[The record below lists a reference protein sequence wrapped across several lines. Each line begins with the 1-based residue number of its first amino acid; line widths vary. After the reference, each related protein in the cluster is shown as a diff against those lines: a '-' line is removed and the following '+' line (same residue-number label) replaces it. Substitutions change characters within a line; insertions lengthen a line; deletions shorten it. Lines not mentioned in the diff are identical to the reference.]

1 MRLPCEPQPVGEPAA
16 ATVFAARGM
25 MREPS
30 TARTEP
36 PLDLPQTQYAEV
48 GNDRV
53 AWQTLGEG
61 PQDLVI
67 ASGIWSHLD
76 LLWEE
81 PATAAAYRRLAS
93 YCRLIRYDRRG
104 NGLSDPRPAGGSMI
118 EHWIDDLLA
127 VLDAAGARA
136 PIILAIG
143 DTGPL
148 LLKFYARHPQRCSG
162 LIFLNT
168 SAGLAAAE
176 GYPEGHPADVMAT
189 VAERIR
195 KRWGRE
201 EVDPDV
207 TAGAQTAA
215 SLRLLARL
223 QRAMASPKAVQDNL
237 ETIGSIDSREVLPQ
251 VTVPTLVVTRSELT
265 IFTAA
270 QARYLARQIPG
281 ARYEELPGNPRMAW
295 DDSER
300 LQQLIEEF
308 VTGERPPQAAQRMLA
323 TVLMTDIVDSTRQL
337 AKLGDAAWRALLDQH
352 DALVRGGIERRGGRL
367 VDQAGDGTLA
377 VFPSPSAAID
387 CAQALIETLDALNIR
402 IRAGLH
408 IGEIELRDEGRV
420 GGMAVH
426 IGARVLGR
434 AEDGEV
440 LVSRTVRDVLIG
452 SHHVFAERG
461 IHTLK
466 GVPSKW
472 PLYAVRAPK
481 RA

>member
-1 MRLPCEPQPVGEPAA
+1 MCARAVNGNQSPPPRRDSPHGTRHHAGEHDCPNRPA
-16 ATVFAARGM
+16 
-25 MREPS
+25 
-30 TARTEP
+30 
-36 PLDLPQTQYAEV
+36 LDLPETQYAEV
-48 GNDRV
+48 GNDRI
-53 AWQTLGEG
+53 AWQTLGSG
-61 PQDLVI
+61 TRDLVI

-104 NGLSDPRPAGGSMI
+104 NGLSDPRPAEGSMV
-118 EHWIDDLLA
+118 EHWIADLLA
-127 VLDAAGARA
+127 VLDAAKATA
-136 PIILAIG
+136 PILLAIG

-148 LLKFYARHPQRCSG
+148 LLKFYERHPERCGG
-162 LIFLNT
+162 LIFINT
-168 SAGLAAAE
+168 SARLAVAE
-176 GYPEGHPADVMAT
+176 DYPEGHEPAVMAE
-189 VAERIR
+189 VATRIR
-195 KRWGRE
+195 RRWGRE
-201 EVDPDV
+201 EIDADV
-207 TAGAQTAA
+207 TSGAQSPGA
-215 SLRLLARL
+215 LRLLARL
-223 QRAMASPKAVQDNL
+223 QRAMASPKAVQDNV
-237 ETIGSIDSREVLPQ
+237 ETIGSLDGRAVLP
-251 VTVPTLVVTRSELT
+251 TIRVPTLVLTRSGT
-265 IFTAA
+265 TMFTAA
-270 QARYLARQIPG
+270 QGRYLARHIPG
-281 ARYEELPGNPRMAW
+281 AQFEELPGNPRMAW

-300 LQQLIEEF
+300 LQQRIEEF
-308 VTGERPPQAAQRMLA
+308 MTGTRPPQAAQRMLA

-337 AKLGDAAWRALLDQH
+337 AKLGDGAWRALLDQH
-352 DALVRGGIERRGGRL
+352 DALVRSGIERRGGRL

-387 CAQALIETLDALNIR
+387 CAQALIDTLDGLGIR

-472 PLYAVRAPK
+472 PLYAVKPPK
-481 RA
+481 RN